1 MNTLRICVLLSL
13 FLFVLGPVRG
23 STNTWIAS
31 WAASPQSG
39 SPNPREA
46 LLNIDNQTVRERVRI
61 SMGGSQIQLRFSNEF
76 GSSPLVIGSAT
87 VAIPTNASSVEQE
100 SIRSVTFE
108 GHKSVTIPAGAPVL
122 SDPITFPVIFG
133 AEISVSI
140 YFPKRLTTPTLHAFA
155 FKHAVISQH
164 GDFTH
169 AEKIDAA
176 TTSTASISVTAVFVP
191 AQASERLVVAF
202 GDSITDGDGSTVDAD
217 KNWPSDLIRRAAS
230 TSKTSAL
237 AVVNEGIVGN
247 RLLRD
252 GDIFGISALA
262 RFDRDALVP
271 AGVTHIVLLEGLND
285 ICFPGAKMDGQY
297 LADPAETRS
306 AQDITDAYRQLISRA
321 HARGIK
327 VIGATITPCE
337 GVEIPGY
344 YSEAKEETRQTV
356 NKWIRTS
363 GAFDGII
370 DFDAVVRDPKHPSQL
385 LPKFTSKD
393 HLHPNDEGY
402 EAMAASID
410 LNLFKSV
417 YLWLNN
423 DQFLN
428 PDRL

>member
-217 KNWPSDLIRRAAS
+217 KNWPSDLIRRAAN

-402 EAMAASID
+402 KAMAASID
-410 LNLFKSV
+410 LNLFK
-417 YLWLNN
+417 
-423 DQFLN
+423 
-428 PDRL
+428 